1 MSNRMRWVL
10 GTALVAMVAA
20 AANAREGR
28 LRERVRER
36 LQERR
41 DAPGASRDEARPGPQ
56 GAIRAPGLYRYTL
69 RHDGIEREYL
79 VHVPKAYARSSP
91 MPVLF
96 AFHGGGGHMEW
107 QAGDATYGLVAKAE
121 QAGFIA
127 VFPNGYSR
135 FPGGKFATWNAG
147 ACCGD
152 ARDRGIDDVGF
163 VRRMHADVARHLE
176 IDRRRVFATGMSNGA
191 MMSYRL
197 ACEAPDL
204 FRAIAAV
211 AGTDNTLRC
220 EPSRPVPV
228 LHIHAKDDTHVLFD
242 GGAGPDAFRDPSKVT
257 EFTSVPATI
266 AKWTRLN
273 GCTAS
278 PRRVLERPGT
288 WCEVHAP
295 CRGDAQVQL
304 CVTETGGHSWPGGG
318 RVRGKAPSDALSA
331 NDVMWEFFSRY

>member
-1 MSNRMRWVL
+1 MTNRMWML
-10 GTALVAMVAA
+10 GASVVALVAAVAA
-20 AANAREGR
+20 DAREGR
-28 LRERVRER
+28 LRERIGER

-41 DAPGASRDEARPGPQ
+41 VAPAAAQVDPRPGPD

-69 RHDGIEREYL
+69 RHGGIKREYL
-79 VHVPKAYARSSP
+79 VHVPRAYTRSEP

-107 QAGDATYGLVAKAE
+107 QAGDATYGLTGKAE
-121 QAGFIA
+121 RAGFIA

-135 FPGGKFATWNAG
+135 FPGGKLATWNAG

-152 ARDRGIDDVGF
+152 ARDRRIDDVGF
-163 VRRMHADVARHLE
+163 VRRVHADVSRHLE

-211 AGTDNTLRC
+211 AGTDNTLHCR
-220 EPSRPVPV
+220 PSRAVPV

-242 GGAGPDAFRDPSKVT
+242 GGAGPDAFRDPSKIT
-257 EFTSVPATI
+257 GFTSVPATM
-266 AKWTRLN
+266 AKWTRLD
-273 GCTAS
+273 GCAAA
-278 PRRVLERPGT
+278 PRRVLERPGA
-288 WCEVHAP
+288 WCEVHSP
-295 CRGDAQVQL
+295 CDGEAQVQL

-318 RVRGKAPSDALSA
+318 RVRGGAPSSALSA